1 MAVVKSVPPR
11 PSPSPSSSS
20 APLATCLCTLFAFIS
35 ACLASAIHLKP
46 AAIFARKPQA
56 STAAAAEEQQRQRQ
70 RQPQQIAKTFPCDL
84 LTFLC
89 VRARSLLFKL
99 LSSLRLSVCLSV
111 SLPNFVPLS
120 HPLLLLCCFAKSLQQ
135 AVSAPL
141 SCCFAH
147 LMPIYCPFNPAPLL
161 SKICQAHA
169 HTHTYSHCCTMGPS
183 TSLTVI

>member
-1 MAVVKSVPPR
+1 MSVPPR

-56 STAAAAEEQQRQRQ
+56 STAAAAEEQQRQWQ

-111 SLPNFVPLS
+111 CLSLSLFHS
-120 HPLLLLCCFAKSLQQ
+120 HIHFYCCAASRNPCSKQFLLRFH
-135 AVSAPL
+135 AVLP
-141 SCCFAH
+141 
-147 LMPIYCPFNPAPLL
+147 
-161 SKICQAHA
+161 
-169 HTHTYSHCCTMGPS
+169 T
-183 TSLTVI
+183 

>member
-1 MAVVKSVPPR
+1 MAVVMSVPPR

-56 STAAAAEEQQRQRQ
+56 STAAAAEAAAEEQQ

-99 LSSLRLSVCLSV
+99 LSSLRLSVRVCVYLS
-111 SLPNFVPLS
+111 SY
-120 HPLLLLCCFAKSLQQ
+120 LCPTL
-135 AVSAPL
+135 
-141 SCCFAH
+141 
-147 LMPIYCPFNPAPLL
+147 
-161 SKICQAHA
+161 
-169 HTHTYSHCCTMGPS
+169 TS
-183 TSLTVI
+183 TSIAVLLREILAASSFCSAFMLFCPLNAYLLPL